1 MRVPTNTDLGHP
13 NTPDHQND
21 STSPNPLNIPRD
33 QIRAINHQHAI
44 ERGEVDER
52 FGVLPAMFARFSLF
66 PLSRPSDD
74 LARWRH
80 KNRWG
85 SVSITRGIGAD
96 DEFTRYPFGGL
107 ARLFLVDVATEARRI
122 DQAGGDP
129 SRLDLTDTL
138 NSYVRRLGV
147 SDGGSRRKAV
157 QEQLEA
163 AARAT
168 VTFHT
173 EQEIVRDG
181 QRGKWLHTVD
191 APRVADGVSLW
202 LPNQQ
207 PLEGFEPHLHLS
219 KGWLDF
225 ILDDTHMVPV
235 RRDLLTQLAG
245 KPLAMD
251 ILTWMTSVI
260 HTLHV
265 QNRSEALFTWEQLS
279 DQFTHEYATLKDFRK
294 KWLAAL
300 KQAHYY
306 YPDAQVEIAGDPHDR
321 RKTIVRVE
329 RSPLLIEPKRRS
341 Q

>member
-1 MRVPTNTDLGHP
+1 MMSVPAYPALGHP
-13 NTPDHQND
+13 NTPDD
-21 STSPNPLNIPRD
+21 SAGGTDHNPLAIPRD
-33 QIRAINHQHAI
+33 QIRALNHQAAI

-66 PLSRPSDD
+66 PLSRPNDD
-74 LARWRH
+74 LPRWRH
-80 KNRWG
+80 RNRWG

-107 ARLFLVDVATEARRI
+107 ARLFLVDVATEARRVH
-122 DQAGGDP
+122 QNGGDP

-147 SDGGSRRKAV
+147 SDGGSQRRAV

-173 EQEIVRDG
+173 EQEAIKNG
-181 QRGKWLHTVD
+181 QRGKWMHTVD

-265 QNRSEALFTWEQLS
+265 QNRKEALFTWEQLS
-279 DQFTHEYATLKDFRK
+279 DQFTHEYAELRNFRN

-300 KQAHYY
+300 KQARYY
-306 YPDAQVEIAGDPHDR
+306 YPESQIEVAPDPHDR
-321 RKTIVRVE
+321 RKTIIRVE
-329 RSPLLIEPKRRS
+329 RSPLLIDPKRSR
-341 Q
+341 